1 MNTFMECASHIAFL
15 RDLAVDKLETMVAAY
30 WAKESHWMSELA
42 GWVVSF
48 LGFYYAPGFES

>member
-15 RDLAVDKLETMVAAY
+15 RDLAVDKLETMVTAY

-42 GWVVSF
+42 G
-48 LGFYYAPGFES
+48 